1 MLKQNP
7 VIEDL
12 CTVTGEYREILISS
26 MNLIADRYGRDLDYP
41 WIDTKFNTITG
52 KDFLNEDPLRNRGIV
67 YSWIQ
72 GRGLESLVIHI
83 KWILNNYTDS
93 KTFLLTKK
101 LNRIVLVVAE
111 SVKTAVKLNG
121 GHLSFFMN
129 PLGKA
134 LFRGIDGNMEERDLT
149 KNNLWN
155 ISDIFGSK
163 GLFAASLISGI
174 EIDRLSSIEY
184 INNIVT
190 GIINGNFITD
200 QQPLAEKNPVTA
212 VKGRLSHAPWM
223 LSIGSLTL
231 LLKNGESEALSSGIR
246 AIQYILDNHINI
258 AGKWENLEENDYI
271 EYIKTN
277 GELWVSE
284 GCVLSDP
291 GHALEFVGLTSR
303 FLSTA
308 FSLKNLENKTKQ
320 VLSEISSHL
329 FPIFQRNFT
338 NGFNRKA
345 EGITKLIDLISRQ
358 AVNKLMPW
366 WSLPETM
373 RAALGCYEIVQREE
387 ERKFCLEAYS
397 LCHNSLMHNYIQT
410 ESSGLFSVQNR
421 DEDGKVID
429 SISAVPDADPGYH
442 TGIALIDCLDMI
454 ERITHRGL
462 DTNE

>member
-1 MLKQNP
+1 MLKLNP

-12 CTVTGEYREILISS
+12 CTVTGDYREILISS
-26 MNLIADRYGRDLDYP
+26 MNLIADRYERDLNYP

-52 KDFLNEDPLRNRGIV
+52 KDFLKEDPLRGREIV

-83 KWILNNYTDS
+83 KWILDNYTDNKS
-93 KTFLLTKK
+93 TLLTKN
-101 LNRIVLVVAE
+101 LNRIVEEVAE
-111 SVKTAVKLNG
+111 SVKTAVIING

-134 LFRGIDGNMEERDLT
+134 LFQGIDGNVEERVMT
-149 KNNLWN
+149 QNLWN
-155 ISDIFGSK
+155 ISDIFGAK
-163 GLFAASLISGI
+163 GLFAASLISGN

-184 INNIVT
+184 INKIVT
-190 GIINGNFITD
+190 GITHGNFITD

-212 VKGRLSHAPWM
+212 VKGRLSHTPWM

-231 LLKNGESEALSSGIR
+231 LLKNGESEALNPGIR

-258 AGKWENLEENDYI
+258 AGKWETLEENDYI

-291 GHALEFVGLTSR
+291 GHALEFVGLTTR
-303 FLSTA
+303 LLSTA
-308 FSLKNLENKTKQ
+308 LSLKNLENETKQ

-345 EGITKLIDLISRQ
+345 EGITKLIDLRSRQ
-358 AVNKLMPW
+358 PVNRLMPW

-373 RAALGCYEIVQREE
+373 RAALGCYEIVQREA

-397 LCHNSLMHNYIQT
+397 LCHNSLMNNYIQT
-410 ESSGLFSVQNR
+410 EFSGLFSVQNR
-421 DEDGKVID
+421 DGDGKVID

-454 ERITHRGL
+454 ESMK
-462 DTNE
+462 

>member
-1 MLKQNP
+1 MLDLNP

-12 CTVTGEYREILISS
+12 STVTGGYREILISS
-26 MNLIADRYGRDLDYP
+26 MNLIADRYERDLGYP

-52 KDFLNEDPLRNRGIV
+52 EDFLKEDPLRSKGIV

-72 GRGLESLVIHI
+72 GRGLESLMIHI
-83 KWILNNYTDS
+83 EWILNNYTDS
-93 KTFLLTKK
+93 KTILLTKR
-101 LNRIVLVVAE
+101 LNRIVKEVAE

-129 PLGKA
+129 PLGKT
-134 LFRGIDGNMEERDLT
+134 LVQGIDGKMEEHVLT
-149 KNNLWN
+149 QKNPWN

-163 GLFAASLISGI
+163 GLFAASLISGN
-174 EIDRLSSIEY
+174 EIDRISSVEY
-184 INNIVT
+184 IKKIVN
-190 GIINGNFITD
+190 GITHGNFITD

-212 VKGRLSHAPWM
+212 VKGRLSHTPWM
-223 LSIGSLTL
+223 LIIGSLTL
-231 LLKNGESEALSSGIR
+231 LLKHGVSEALSPGIR

-258 AGKWENLEENDYI
+258 AGKWENLEENDYV

-308 FSLKNLENKTKQ
+308 LSLKTLENETKQ
-320 VLSEISSHL
+320 VLSEISPYL

-358 AVNKLMPW
+358 PVNRLMPW

-373 RAALGCYEIVQREE
+373 RAALGCYEIIQREE
-387 ERKFCLEAYS
+387 EREFCLEAYS
-397 LCHNSLMHNYIQT
+397 LCHNSLMNNYIQT

-421 DEDGKVID
+421 DENGRIID

-454 ERITHRGL
+454 ESNTHRGT